1 MDIIEGRIVLSPRDL
16 ISELECSHRLTLD
29 LAVKKFDL
37 PAPKQAPSAELT
49 LLEELGKKH
58 EAKIVERLR
67 AEGNNAVIGM
77 PAASLPAIEAATA
90 KTREAIEAGVD
101 TVIQAS
107 LFTGDFVGYA
117 DFLVLAKDE
126 SGNPLKDSQGRNIY
140 NPVDAK
146 SARSE
151 KRGAILQ
158 VAAYAYAMRE
168 MGLATPLTVHL
179 WLGGDKE
186 WSWPADDLMDLA
198 EEFVNRVK
206 ARVEE
211 TKAKPDPVWEAPRES
226 CVRCRWIKSCESGRI
241 AADDITLTQGIRSTT
256 RLALLEAGIKTMP
269 ELASATK
276 EQRPRSPKE
285 VSEETFNTLVAQA
298 NIQVRGRENKTVI
311 LSEPK
316 ELLALGLLPE
326 PSLGDIWFDM
336 EGDPFGEDG
345 EGLEYMFGYTFL
357 NQSGQPDF
365 QTFDAIDREGE
376 KQAFEEF
383 IRMVLDRQS
392 QYPDMHI
399 YHYAAYEPSRMGM
412 LSQRHGT
419 LENEVDQLLRSG
431 IFVDL
436 YSIVRKAFRFSS
448 DSISIK
454 DVEQIYQGKRI
465 KDEGVTTAVD
475 SVIQFEAAVT
485 ARSLGD
491 YKNFERIVGEIRA
504 YNKVDCDSTRSL
516 DHWLRDQAKELQ
528 IDIASIRP
536 QAIQEYSEKEEA
548 EDPIAVQLMEG
559 IPANVDAR
567 TPDEQA
573 TALLASAV
581 SFHWR
586 EQKPVW
592 WNIFD
597 RAKAEIDQFDGFND
611 VVLATNV
618 KATPWAIPPGKR
630 NYFREV
636 TIQAEEVEIDHI
648 FEEKDSPHVLYG
660 SAPSGFKEIF
670 GSTRGFKA
678 VNKILSVE
686 GDTVVF
692 QESIKDGTWIDLPME
707 LIPPAPVNTKAITE
721 VLRDQLGSQIL
732 QRKSVPVPLFPD
744 QAWADLLLK
753 RHPRQISGEPLP
765 HKGSKIDDVVTALLD
780 SANSYVA
787 VQGPP
792 GTGKTYL
799 GKHVVVELAKAGWRI
814 GVTAQSHAVIENILD
829 GVVGVD
835 PSIPVAKKQQSG
847 GKIPKGY
854 HQTDVPAWAM
864 RQSGGFVIGGTV
876 WTFSGNDIRAL
887 GLDLMV
893 IDEAGQFSL
902 ANTLAAASSAK
913 RTLLLGDPQQLPQ
926 VSQATHPEPVEISV
940 LSHIMGEHKTI
951 PDEYGYFLDETHRMH
966 PEITQYVSRLQYEN
980 RLHSDGIC
988 SQRDLVD
995 IAPGLHI
1002 VNVHHVGN
1010 TVKSEEEADEILRRI
1025 PDLLGK
1031 MWIDADNGNG
1041 RFPAR
1046 PLAQTDIIVVA
1057 AYNRQVRYIKSL
1069 LASNGLGDIRVGT
1082 VDKFQGQE
1090 APVVF
1095 VSMATSSSEDLPRGI
1110 EFLLSP
1116 NRLNVAISRA
1126 QWACYLLRSPQ
1137 LAHMEPASAKGM
1149 VYLGKFISLCRG

>member
-1 MDIIEGRIVLSPRDL
+1 VDIIEGKVVLSPRDL

-37 PAPKQAPSAELT
+37 PAPKKETSAELE

-67 AEGNNAVIGM
+67 AEGNTTIIGM
-77 PAASLPAIEAATA
+77 PAASLAAIEEATRR
-90 KTREAIEAGVD
+90 TRDAIESGVD
-101 TVIQAS
+101 TIIQAS

-126 SGNPLKDSQGRNIY
+126 SGNPIKDSQGRNVY

-168 MGLATPLTVHL
+168 MGLATPTKVHL

-198 EEFVNRVK
+198 EEFTRRVRE
-206 ARVEE
+206 RVEATQGE
-211 TKAKPDPVWEAPRES
+211 PEPLWEAPRES
-226 CVRCRWIKSCESGRI
+226 CVRCRWIKQCESGRI
-241 AADDITLTQGIRSTT
+241 AADDISLTQGIRSTT
-256 RLALLEAGIKTMP
+256 RLALIESGIKTMGD
-269 ELASATK
+269 LASATK

-298 NIQVRGRENKTVI
+298 DIQVRGRTNKTVI

-326 PSLGDIWFDM
+326 PSPGDIWFDM
-336 EGDPFGEDG
+336 EGDPFGEEG

-357 NQSGQPDF
+357 REDGNPDF
-365 QTFDAIDREGE
+365 ATFDALDREGE
-376 KQAFEEF
+376 KEAFEDF
-383 IRMVLDRQS
+383 IAMVLDRQS
-392 QYPDMHI
+392 KYPDMHI

-419 LENEVDQLLRSG
+419 YEREVDQLLRSG
-431 IFVDL
+431 IFIDL

-454 DVEQIYQGKRI
+454 DVEQIYQGKRV

-491 YKNFERIVGEIRA
+491 QAKFEGIYAKIRE

-516 DHWLRDQAKELQ
+516 DHWLRGQAEEFD
-528 IDIASIRP
+528 IDIAAIRP
-536 QAIQEYSEKEEA
+536 MAIQEYSEKEEA
-548 EDPIAVQLMEG
+548 EDPIAIQLMEG
-559 IPANVDAR
+559 IPANADAR
-567 TPDEQA
+567 TPDEQGL
-573 TALLASAV
+573 ALLASAV

-611 VVLATNV
+611 VVLATTV
-618 KATPWAIPPGKR
+618 KATPWSIPQGKR
-630 NYFREV
+630 NFFREV
-636 TIQAEEVEIDHI
+636 TIQADEVEIDHI
-648 FEEKDSPHVLYG
+648 IEEKDSPHVLYET
-660 SAPSGFKEIF
+660 APSGFKEIF
-670 GSTRGFKA
+670 GTTRGFKQ
-678 VNKILSVE
+678 VNKIIKVE
-686 GDTVVF
+686 GDTITF
-692 QESIKDGTWIDLPME
+692 QESIKDGTWADLPMA
-707 LIPPAPVNTKAITE
+707 LIPPAPINTRSITE
-721 VLRDQLGSQIL
+721 VLRDHLGTRIL
-732 QRKSVPVPLFPD
+732 LRKLEPVPLFPNE
-744 QAWADLLLK
+744 AWADLLLK
-753 RHPRQISGEPLP
+753 RYPRQLNGAALP
-765 HKGSKIDDVVTALLD
+765 HDATKIEDVTRALRESD
-780 SANSYVA
+780 NSYVA

-799 GKHVVVELAKAGWRI
+799 GKHVIAALVKDGWRI

-829 GVVGVD
+829 GVVGLD
-835 PSIPVAKKQQSG
+835 PAIPVAKKQQSG
-847 GKIPKGY
+847 GKDPKGY
-854 HQTDVPAWAM
+854 HNDDVPTWAL

-876 WTFSGNDIRAL
+876 WTFSSNDIRAL

-902 ANTLAAASSAK
+902 ANTLAAASGAK

-926 VSQATHPEPVEISV
+926 VSLATHPEPIEISV
-940 LSHIMGEHKTI
+940 LSHIMGDHKTI

-966 PEITQYVSRLQYEN
+966 PDITKYVSRLQYEN
-980 RLHSDGIC
+980 RLHSDAIC
-988 SQRDLVD
+988 VERELSEVE
-995 IAPGLHI
+995 PGLHV
-1002 VNVHHVGN
+1002 VNVEHSGN
-1010 TVKSEEEADEILRRI
+1010 TVKSEEEAEEILKRI
-1025 PDLLGK
+1025 PGLLGIS
-1031 MWIDADNGNG
+1031 WVDADNGRG
-1041 RFPAR
+1041 KYPPR
-1046 PLAQTDIIVVA
+1046 PLLPTDIIVVA
-1057 AYNRQVRYIKSL
+1057 AYNRQVRHIKSL
-1069 LASNGLGDIRVGT
+1069 LASNGYADIRVGT

-1137 LAHMEPASAKGM
+1137 LARMEPSSAKGM
-1149 VYLGKFISLCRG
+1149 VFLGKFISLCRR